1 MLFPRNALTPGP
13 QVCFFAEKVKKKRKG
28 GKLDSSLERKGR
40 KRLHW
45 DNEAMT
51 KPIKFKDEVFTRAL
65 KELSEARIPHRVM
78 TFKAEE
84 KSAEEV
90 TRETGFPL
98 ARVVKTLLVQGASKK
113 YYLALCPGNRQVNL
127 KNLARAL
134 GEKTVD
140 MAKRE
145 EVPKITGYF
154 IGGVSPIGTHRPLPV
169 VLEQSI
175 LGMPEIAISAGQ
187 WGCQAVLRP
196 WDLREFLGS
205 RATLASFAQAE
216 VEN

>member
-1 MLFPRNALTPGP
+1 
-13 QVCFFAEKVKKKRKG
+13 
-28 GKLDSSLERKGR
+28 
-40 KRLHW
+40 
-45 DNEAMT
+45 MT
-51 KPIKFKDEVFTRAL
+51 KPFKVQSEVFTRAL
-65 KELSEARIPHRVM
+65 KELSEARIPYRVM

-113 YYLALCPGNRQVNL
+113 YYLALCPGDRQVNL
-127 KNLARAL
+127 KNLARATD
-134 GEKTVD
+134 EKTVD

-145 EVPKITGYF
+145 EVLKITGYF

-175 LGMPEIAISAGQ
+175 LGMPEIAVSAGQ

-196 WDLREFLGS
+196 SDLREFLGN
-205 RATLASFAQAE
+205 RATIASFAQE
-216 VEN
+216 EREEP

>member
-1 MLFPRNALTPGP
+1 MTNPF
-13 QVCFFAEKVKKKRKG
+13 KVQ
-28 GKLDSSLERKGR
+28 
-40 KRLHW
+40 
-45 DNEAMT
+45 N
-51 KPIKFKDEVFTRAL
+51 EVFTRAL
-65 KELSEARIPHRVM
+65 KELSEARIPYRVM

-127 KNLARAL
+127 KNLARAVD
-134 GEKTVD
+134 EKTVD

-175 LGMPEIAISAGQ
+175 LGMPEIAVSAGQ

-196 WDLREFLGS
+196 SDLREFLGS
-205 RATLASFAQAE
+205 RATIASFAQE
-216 VEN
+216 E

>member
-1 MLFPRNALTPGP
+1 
-13 QVCFFAEKVKKKRKG
+13 
-28 GKLDSSLERKGR
+28 
-40 KRLHW
+40 
-45 DNEAMT
+45 MT
-51 KPIKFKDEVFTRAL
+51 KPIRFKTEVFTRAL

-113 YYLALCPGNRQVNL
+113 YYLALCPGDRQVNL
-127 KNLARAL
+127 KNLARAV

-169 VLEQSI
+169 LLEQSI
-175 LGMPEIAISAGQ
+175 LGMPEIAVSAGQ

-196 WDLREFLGS
+196 SDLREFLGS
-205 RATLASFAQAE
+205 RAMTASFAQE
-216 VEN
+216 E

>member
-1 MLFPRNALTPGP
+1 MTTPL
-13 QVCFFAEKVKKKRKG
+13 QIKG
-28 GKLDSSLERKGR
+28 
-40 KRLHW
+40 
-45 DNEAMT
+45 EA
-51 KPIKFKDEVFTRAL
+51 FTRAL
-65 KELSEARIPHRVM
+65 KELSEARIPYRVM

-113 YYLALCPGNRQVNL
+113 YYLALCPGDRQVNL
-127 KNLARAL
+127 KNLARAI
-134 GEKTVD
+134 GEKTAD

-145 EVPKITGYF
+145 EVPRITGYF

-175 LGMPEIAISAGQ
+175 LGMPEIAVSAGQ

-205 RATLASFAQAE
+205 RAMIASFAQAE
-216 VEN
+216 GEN

>member
-1 MLFPRNALTPGP
+1 
-13 QVCFFAEKVKKKRKG
+13 
-28 GKLDSSLERKGR
+28 
-40 KRLHW
+40 
-45 DNEAMT
+45 
-51 KPIKFKDEVFTRAL
+51 
-65 KELSEARIPHRVM
+65 M

-98 ARVVKTLLVQGASKK
+98 ARVVKTLLVQGASKR

-127 KNLARAL
+127 KNLARAVD
-134 GEKTVD
+134 EKTVD

-175 LGMPEIAISAGQ
+175 LGMPEIAVSAGQ

-196 WDLREFLGS
+196 SDLREFLGS
-205 RATLASFAQAE
+205 RASIASFAQE
-216 VEN
+216 EREEP

>member
-1 MLFPRNALTPGP
+1 
-13 QVCFFAEKVKKKRKG
+13 
-28 GKLDSSLERKGR
+28 
-40 KRLHW
+40 
-45 DNEAMT
+45 MT
-51 KPIKFKDEVFTRAL
+51 KPFKVQNEVFTRAL
-65 KELSEARIPHRVM
+65 KELSEAKIPYRVM

-98 ARVVKTLLVQGASKK
+98 ARVVKTLLVQGASKRF
-113 YYLALCPGNRQVNL
+113 YLALCPGNRQINL
-127 KNLARAL
+127 KNLARAI
-134 GEKTVD
+134 GEKTAD

-154 IGGVSPIGTHRPLPV
+154 IGGVSPIGTHRPFPV

-175 LGMPEIAISAGQ
+175 LGMPEIAVSAGQ

-196 WDLREFLGS
+196 SDLKEFLGS
-205 RATLASFAQAE
+205 RATIASFAQAE
-216 VEN
+216 DDS